1 MTKLKLGP
9 LIDEKPVKITIEL
22 SAATFND
29 LARYAELLA
38 REGGA
43 PSSPIEPAK
52 LVAPMIARF
61 MATDRVFLKLR
72 RNAVGA
78 TERTKPPA
86 E

>member
-9 LIDEKPVKITIEL
+9 LIDDKPVKITIEL
-22 SAATFND
+22 SAATFQD
-29 LARYAELLA
+29 LTRYAELLA
-38 REGGA
+38 GENGDPTSA
-43 PSSPIEPAK
+43 IEPAK

-72 RNAVGA
+72 RNAAGA
-78 TERTKPPA
+78 KERTKPSA

>member
-9 LIDEKPVKITIEL
+9 LVEERPVKVTVEL
-22 SAATFND
+22 PAATFRD

-38 REGGA
+38 RESGDPA
-43 PSSPIEPAK
+43 SAIEPAK
-52 LVAPMIARF
+52 LIAPMIARF

-72 RNAVGA
+72 RNAAGA
-78 TERTKPPA
+78 TERTKPSA